1 MKIDIVRLHRHE
13 GQDAPSSPSRRAVL
27 GALLAGAAGA
37 AGAVHARAWT
47 DASAAAA
54 LQAAGA
60 PATRA
65 PGLTLAERK
74 ILAVAADAIVPVTDT
89 PGAVAAGVPQ
99 LIDALARQWMLP
111 EELARF
117 RAGLAGLDASAHER
131 YKRGFAACNQAQA
144 TAILQAL
151 RAASP
156 YEGRTFEL
164 AARIED
170 PKAPFYL
177 RLRDLVVLGY
187 FTSET
192 GSTKE
197 LRYVAV
203 PGRFD
208 GDVDIKTWPYQN
220 VI

>member
-1 MKIDIVRLHRHE
+1 MKIDTVRLHRPAE
-13 GQDAPSSPSRRAVL
+13 QGAPHNPSRRAVL
-27 GALLAGAAGA
+27 GALLAGAAT
-37 AGAVHARAWT
+37 AGAWT
-47 DASAAAA
+47 SASAAAA
-54 LQAAGA
+54 LRTAGA
-60 PATRA
+60 AATTQSA
-65 PGLTLAERK
+65 GLTRPELKTLAM
-74 ILAVAADAIVPVTDT
+74 AADVIVPVTDT
-89 PGAVAAGVPQ
+89 PGAIAAGVPHF
-99 LIDALARQWMLP
+99 IDALARHWMLP
-111 EELARF
+111 EELAQF
-117 RAGLAGLDASAHER
+117 RAGLADLDQRATGR
-131 YKRGFAACNQAQA
+131 YKRAFAACTPAQA
-144 TAILQAL
+144 GDILQAL
-151 RAASP
+151 RASSP

-187 FTSET
+187 FTSEI

-197 LRYVAV
+197 LRYVPV

>member
-1 MKIDIVRLHRHE
+1 MMKIDLIRP
-13 GQDAPSSPSRRAVL
+13 ASPSRRAAL
-27 GALLAGAAGA
+27 GALLAGAAT
-37 AGAVHARAWT
+37 AGAWT
-47 DASAAAA
+47 SASAAAA

-60 PATRA
+60 AATRNA
-65 PGLTLAERK
+65 GFTQPELK
-74 ILAVAADAIVPVTDT
+74 ILTVAADAIVPVTDT
-89 PGAVAAGVPQ
+89 PGAIAAGVPHF
-99 LIDALARQWMLP
+99 IDALAQHWMMP
-111 EELARF
+111 DELAQF
-117 RAGLAGLDASAHER
+117 RAGLANLDASARQR
-131 YKRGFAACNQAQA
+131 YKKGFAACTQAEA
-144 TAILQAL
+144 TGILQAL

-156 YEGRTFEL
+156 YQGHTFEL

-170 PKAPFYL
+170 PQAPFYL
-177 RLRDLVVLGY
+177 RLRDLVVYGY
-187 FTSET
+187 FTSEI

>member
-1 MKIDIVRLHRHE
+1 MKIDTVRLHGPGGE
-13 GQDAPSSPSRRAVL
+13 GTPQSASRRAAL
-27 GALLAGAAGA
+27 GALLAGAVTAGA
-37 AGAVHARAWT
+37 WT
-47 DASAAAA
+47 SASAAAA
-54 LQAAGA
+54 LSAAGA
-60 PATRA
+60 AATPQSAGFTKPELRI
-65 PGLTLAERK
+65 LTM
-74 ILAVAADAIVPVTDT
+74 AADVIVPVTDT
-89 PGAVAAGVPQ
+89 PGAVAAGVPTF
-99 LIDALARQWMLP
+99 IDALARHWMLP
-111 EELARF
+111 EELAQF
-117 RAGLAGLDASAHER
+117 RAGLADLDKRAQQR
-131 YKRGFAACNQAQA
+131 FKRGFAPCTPAQA
-144 TAILQAL
+144 ADILQAL
-151 RAASP
+151 RASSP

-187 FTSET
+187 FTSEI

-208 GDVDIKTWPYQN
+208 GDVDVKTWPYQN

>member
-1 MKIDIVRLHRHE
+1 MKIDTIRLHHAAE
-13 GQDAPSSPSRRAVL
+13 AGTPPSPSRRAVL
-27 GALLAGAAGA
+27 GALLAGAAT
-37 AGAVHARAWT
+37 AGAWT
-47 DASAAAA
+47 SASAAAA

-60 PATRA
+60 AANPRA
-65 PGLTLAERK
+65 AGFTQPELK
-74 ILAVAADAIVPVTDT
+74 ILTVAADAIVPVTDT
-89 PGAVAAGVPQ
+89 PGAVAAGVPHF
-99 LIDALARQWMLP
+99 IDALAKHWMTAD
-111 EELARF
+111 ELTQF
-117 RAGLAGLDASAHER
+117 RAGLAGLDASARQR
-131 YKRGFAACNQAQA
+131 YKKGFAACTPAQA
-144 TAILQAL
+144 TQILQAL
-151 RAASP
+151 RASSP
-156 YEGRTFEL
+156 YEGHTFEL

-177 RLRDLVVLGY
+177 RLRDLVVYGY

-208 GDVDIKTWPYQN
+208 GDVDVKTWPYQN

>member
-1 MKIDIVRLHRHE
+1 MKIHMMVT
-13 GQDAPSSPSRRAVL
+13 GPASPSRRTAL
-27 GALLAGAAGA
+27 GALLAGVATAGA
-37 AGAVHARAWT
+37 WT
-47 DASAAAA
+47 SASAAAA
-54 LQAAGA
+54 MQAAGA
-60 PATRA
+60 SAARST
-65 PGLTLAERK
+65 GLAKSELK
-74 ILAVAADAIVPVTDT
+74 ILTVAADVIVPVTDT
-89 PGAVAAGVPQ
+89 PGAVAAGVPHF
-99 LIDALARQWMLP
+99 IDALAKHWMNAD
-111 EELARF
+111 ELAQF
-117 RAGLAGLDASAHER
+117 RAGLADLDQRAQRR
-131 YKRGFAACNQAQA
+131 YQRGFAACTPAQV
-144 TAILQAL
+144 TAILQDL
-151 RAASP
+151 RTTSP

-177 RLRDLVVLGY
+177 RLRDLVVYGY
-187 FTSET
+187 FTSQI

>member
-1 MKIDIVRLHRHE
+1 MKIDIVRPPNAE
-13 GQDAPSSPSRRAVL
+13 GQGAPDRPSSPSRRAVL
-27 GALLAGAAGA
+27 GALLAGAAT
-37 AGAVHARAWT
+37 AGAWT
-47 DASAAAA
+47 SASAAAA

-60 PATRA
+60 AAKPQSAGFTKA
-65 PGLTLAERK
+65 ELKTLMM
-74 ILAVAADAIVPVTDT
+74 AADVIVPVTDT

-99 LIDALARQWMLP
+99 FIDALARHWMEP
-111 EELARF
+111 EELAQF
-117 RAGLAGLDASAHER
+117 RAGLADLDKRAQQR
-131 YKRGFAACNQAQA
+131 YKRGFAACTPAQA
-144 TAILQAL
+144 AELLQAL
-151 RAASP
+151 RASSP

-177 RLRDLVVLGY
+177 RLRDLVVYGY
-187 FTSET
+187 FTSEI

>member
-1 MKIDIVRLHRHE
+1 MKIHVIRPQGADERT
-13 GQDAPSSPSRRAVL
+13 GTGPASPSRRAAL
-27 GALLAGAAGA
+27 GALLAGDATAGA
-37 AGAVHARAWT
+37 WT
-47 DASAAAA
+47 SASAAAA

-60 PATRA
+60 AATA
-65 PGLTLAERK
+65 GAGFTKPELK
-74 ILAVAADAIVPVTDT
+74 ILTVAADAIVPVTDT
-89 PGAVAAGVPQ
+89 PGAVAAGVPHF
-99 LIDALARQWMLP
+99 IDALAKHWMNAD
-111 EELARF
+111 ELAQF
-117 RAGLAGLDASAHER
+117 RAGLADLDKRAQQR
-131 YKRGFAACNQAQA
+131 YKRGFAACTPAQA
-144 TAILQAL
+144 AAILQDL

-177 RLRDLVVLGY
+177 RLRDLVVFGY
-187 FTSET
+187 FTSEI

-208 GDVDIKTWPYQN
+208 GDVDVKTWPYQN

>member
-1 MKIDIVRLHRHE
+1 MKIHPI
-13 GQDAPSSPSRRAVL
+13 GSGPASPSRRAAL
-27 GALLAGAAGA
+27 GALLAGVATAGA
-37 AGAVHARAWT
+37 WT
-47 DASAAAA
+47 SASATAA

-60 PATRA
+60 GTARSA
-65 PGLTLAERK
+65 SLTKPELK
-74 ILAVAADAIVPVTDT
+74 ILTVAADTIIPVTDT
-89 PGAVAAGVPQ
+89 PGAVAAGVPHF
-99 LIDALARQWMLP
+99 IDALAKHWMNAD
-111 EELARF
+111 ELAQF
-117 RAGLAGLDASAHER
+117 RAGLADLDKRARQR
-131 YKRGFAACNQAQA
+131 YQRGFAACTPAQA
-144 TAILQAL
+144 TAILQDL
-151 RAASP
+151 RTSSP

-177 RLRDLVVLGY
+177 RLRDLVVYGY
-187 FTSET
+187 FTSEI

-208 GDVDIKTWPYQN
+208 GDVDVKTWPYQN

>member
-1 MKIDIVRLHRHE
+1 MKIDTVRLH
-13 GQDAPSSPSRRAVL
+13 GTGGDGTPQSPSRRTVL
-27 GALLAGAAGA
+27 GALLAGAAT
-37 AGAVHARAWT
+37 AGAWT
-47 DASAAAA
+47 SASAAAA
-54 LQAAGA
+54 LRAAGA
-60 PATRA
+60 AAA
-65 PGLTLAERK
+65 PQSAGFTKPELK
-74 ILAVAADAIVPVTDT
+74 ILTKAADTIVPVTDT

-99 LIDALARQWMLP
+99 FIDALARHWMQP
-111 EELARF
+111 EELAQF
-117 RAGLAGLDASAHER
+117 RAGLADLDQRAQQR
-131 YKRGFAACNQAQA
+131 YKHGFAACTSAQA
-144 TAILQAL
+144 TGILQAL

-156 YEGRTFEL
+156 YDGHTFEL

-177 RLRDLVVLGY
+177 RLRDLVVYGY
-187 FTSET
+187 FTSQT

>member
-1 MKIDIVRLHRHE
+1 MKIDTVHLHQAA
-13 GQDAPSSPSRRAVL
+13 GQGAPHSPSRRAVL
-27 GALLAGAAGA
+27 GALLAGAAS
-37 AGAVHARAWT
+37 AGAWT
-47 DASAAAA
+47 NASAAAA
-54 LQAAGA
+54 LRAAGA
-60 PATRA
+60 AAA
-65 PGLTLAERK
+65 PQSTGLTKPELK
-74 ILAVAADAIVPVTDT
+74 ILTMAADVIVPVTDT
-89 PGAVAAGVPQ
+89 PGAVAAGVPAF
-99 LIDALARQWMLP
+99 IDTLAGHWMLP
-111 EELARF
+111 EELASF
-117 RAGLAGLDASAHER
+117 RAGLAGLDKSAQER
-131 YKRGFAACNQAQA
+131 HKRGFAACTAAQA
-144 TAILQAL
+144 ADILQAL

-177 RLRDLVVLGY
+177 RLRDMVVLGY
-187 FTSET
+187 FTSKI

-208 GDVDIKTWPYQN
+208 GDVSTRTWPYQN

>member
-1 MKIDIVRLHRHE
+1 MKIDTVRLHRPGEE
-13 GQDAPSSPSRRAVL
+13 GAQHSPSRRAVL
-27 GALLAGAAGA
+27 GALLAGAVTAGAWTSASAVTALRTAGA
-37 AGAVHARAWT
+37 ATRPQ
-47 DASAAAA
+47 SAGFTKPE
-54 LQAAGA
+54 LKIL
-60 PATRA
+60 TRA
-65 PGLTLAERK
+65 
-74 ILAVAADAIVPVTDT
+74 ADVIVPVTDT
-89 PGAVAAGVPQ
+89 PGAVAAGVPRF
-99 LIDALARQWMLP
+99 IDALARHWMLP
-111 EELARF
+111 EELAQLH
-117 RAGLAGLDASAHER
+117 AGLADLDKRAKER
-131 YKRGFAACNQAQA
+131 YKRGFAACTPAQA
-144 TAILQAL
+144 ADILQAL
-151 RAASP
+151 RASSP

-187 FTSET
+187 FTSEI

-197 LRYVAV
+197 LRYVPV

>member
-1 MKIDIVRLHRHE
+1 MKMETLRPQRAAEPGV
-13 GQDAPSSPSRRAVL
+13 SSPSRRAVL
-27 GALLAGAAGA
+27 GALLAGAAT
-37 AGAVHARAWT
+37 AGAWT
-47 DASAAAA
+47 SASAAAV
-54 LQAAGA
+54 LQTAGAAPTPKAAG
-60 PATRA
+60 
-65 PGLTLAERK
+65 LTQPELK
-74 ILAVAADAIVPVTDT
+74 IVAVAADAIVPATDT
-89 PGAVAAGVPQ
+89 PGAVAAGVPAF
-99 LIDALARQWMLP
+99 IAALATHWMTSD
-111 EELARF
+111 ELAQF
-117 RAGLAGLDASAHER
+117 RAGLASLDAGARRR
-131 YKRGFAACNQAQA
+131 YRRGFAACTPAQA
-144 TAILQAL
+144 AAILQDL
-151 RAASP
+151 RASSP

-187 FTSET
+187 FTSEI

-208 GDVDIKTWPYQN
+208 GDVDIKAWPYQN

>member
-1 MKIDIVRLHRHE
+1 MKIDTVRLHRPA
-13 GQDAPSSPSRRAVL
+13 GQGAQDRPSSPSRRAVL
-27 GALLAGAAGA
+27 GALLAGAAT
-37 AGAVHARAWT
+37 AGAWT
-47 DASAAAA
+47 SASAAAA

-60 PATRA
+60 AATPQSA
-65 PGLTLAERK
+65 GFTKPELK
-74 ILAVAADAIVPVTDT
+74 ILTKAADVIVPVTDT

-99 LIDALARQWMLP
+99 FIDALARHWMLP
-111 EELARF
+111 EELAQF
-117 RAGLAGLDASAHER
+117 RSGLADLDKRAQQR
-131 YKRGFAACNQAQA
+131 YKRGFAACTPAQGA
-144 TAILQAL
+144 VILQAL

-177 RLRDLVVLGY
+177 RLRDLVVYGY

>member
-1 MKIDIVRLHRHE
+1 MMKIDLIRPASL
-13 GQDAPSSPSRRAVL
+13 SRRAAL
-27 GALLAGAAGA
+27 GALLAGAAT
-37 AGAVHARAWT
+37 AGAWT
-47 DASAAAA
+47 SASAAAA

-60 PATRA
+60 AATRNA
-65 PGLTLAERK
+65 GFTQPELK
-74 ILAVAADAIVPVTDT
+74 ILTVAADAIVPVTDT
-89 PGAVAAGVPQ
+89 PGAIAAGVPHF
-99 LIDALARQWMLP
+99 IDALAQHWMMP
-111 EELARF
+111 DELAQF
-117 RAGLAGLDASAHER
+117 RAGLANLDASARQR
-131 YKRGFAACNQAQA
+131 YKKGFAACTQAEA
-144 TAILQAL
+144 TEILQAL

-156 YEGRTFEL
+156 YQGHTFEL

-170 PKAPFYL
+170 PQAPFYL
-177 RLRDLVVLGY
+177 RLRDLVVYGY
-187 FTSET
+187 FTSEI